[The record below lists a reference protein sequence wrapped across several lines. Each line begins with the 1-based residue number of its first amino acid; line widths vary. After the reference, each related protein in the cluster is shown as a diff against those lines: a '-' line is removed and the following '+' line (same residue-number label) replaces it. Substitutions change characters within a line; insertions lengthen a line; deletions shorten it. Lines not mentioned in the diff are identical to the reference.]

1 MALGAYDSNWVSGNA
16 WLGMPMSIGVQ
27 LASIV
32 ELVADMKDAEKKYG
46 IEGNGKRQKVPSWI
60 QEGFQ
65 DRGFAIE
72 QRIKRKDFT
81 RSVSGGDAGGVGE
94 PPIGIVLGD
103 LWKAVSSYGQSC
115 GSLLD
120 ANSDNARTDGV
131 DRALPISVQLWTI
144 TPTPSRSICRD
155 AANTKHHIRTFV
167 PFSTTFPLT
176 TSIRAYILPCVL
188 RRHARDQHGRPT
200 MGTSDGGAVRAGAS
214 LEG

>member
-1 MALGAYDSNWVSGNA
+1 MDAFSIGADDACKSPPKRNYACRKVLILQDIAIRFDWIGKNDDDPHIPASMALGAYDSNWVSGNA

-103 LWKAVSSYGQSC
+103 LWKAVSSYGQCC
-115 GSLLD
+115 GEFQH
-120 ANSDNARTDGV
+120 ANGDNAWTDGV

-155 AANTKHHIRTFV
+155 AANTKHHI
-167 PFSTTFPLT
+167 
-176 TSIRAYILPCVL
+176 
-188 RRHARDQHGRPT
+188 
-200 MGTSDGGAVRAGAS
+200 
-214 LEG
+214 